1 MQHNN
6 QLDMQV
12 EVYGKAAEG
21 LQKRIGD
28 FGNGVNNA
36 LNRYFAAL
44 AEARK
49 KLITKFSA
57 NECGLMVDACCST
70 LFDDASG
77 VREFPYQ
84 IEDAIAFEYLDV
96 KWGVDGRE
104 LVEKLNALN
113 FIERAALVDAIERWW
128 QVDRDVELEFGELL
142 TWE

>member
-12 EVYGKAAEG
+12 EVYGMAAEG
-21 LQKRIGD
+21 LRKRID
-28 FGNGVNNA
+28 ECGNGATNT

-49 KLITKFSA
+49 KLIAKFSA
-57 NECGLMVDACCST
+57 NECGLIVDACCST
-70 LFDDASG
+70 LFNDVIG
-77 VREFPYQ
+77 VRAIPDTV
-84 IEDAIAFEYLDV
+84 EDAIAFEYLDV
-96 KWGVDGRE
+96 IWGVDGRD